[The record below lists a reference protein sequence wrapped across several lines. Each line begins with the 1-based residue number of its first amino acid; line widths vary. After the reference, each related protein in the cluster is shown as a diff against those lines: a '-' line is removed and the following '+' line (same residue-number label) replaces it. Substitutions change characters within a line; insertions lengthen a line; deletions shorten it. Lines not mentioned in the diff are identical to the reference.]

1 MALTRRS
8 SFDLLSDF
16 NRRME
21 QMMGQEPDEEN
32 GTSSFGRWRPPTDIY
47 REGDEL
53 VLEVEVPGLDRSD
66 LGVSFENG
74 RLIVSGER
82 RPREDPAGDRNY
94 YRSERLHGTFRRSFV
109 LSDHVDPEGI
119 NAAYEDGILTLR
131 VPGSARTDSQRI
143 EVT

>member
-8 SFDLLSDF
+8 PFDLLSDF

-21 QMMGQEPDEEN
+21 KMLGEEGDEAE
-32 GTSSFGRWRPPTDIY
+32 GTSPGRWHPPTDIY

-66 LGVSFENG
+66 IEVNFENG
-74 RLIVSGER
+74 RLLVSGER
-82 RPREDPAGDRNY
+82 PPEKDPAEDRNY
-94 YRSERLHGTFRRSFV
+94 YRSERLYGTFGRSFV
-109 LSDHVDPEGI
+109 LSDQVDPEGI
-119 NAAYEDGILTLR
+119 NAAYDDGILTVR
-131 VPGSARTDSQRI
+131 VPGSARTDSHRI